1 MRTISRTVGRSQAGG
16 EPLPAVFRTFANEKI
31 LLRRSEVSM
40 FAGAPGVGKSTLAL
54 AMALRTKVPTLY
66 VCADTGAHT
75 MGMRLY
81 SMLTGA
87 SQMEAEQVMS
97 TKPSKAKEE
106 LDKAGHIKWSFEAA
120 PSLSDIDEEVLAFE
134 EIHGQNPHLIVIDN
148 LTDIT
153 EGGGDEWGGLR
164 SSMKEIKFLARDTN
178 AAILLLH
185 HTSEAY
191 IPPQG
196 DIQPICP
203 PRYMIQGK
211 VSQLPALICT
221 LALTPSGD
229 LAVASVKNRYGKAVA
244 NGTEAVFLDFN
255 PAYMYI
261 ADLKEDLF

>member
-1 MRTISRTVGRSQAGG
+1 MKTISRTIGRSQAGG
-16 EPLPAVFRTFANEKI
+16 EPLPAVFTTFANEKI

-54 AMALRTKVPTLY
+54 AMALRTQVPTLY
-66 VCADTGAHT
+66 ICADTGAHT
-75 MGMRLY
+75 MAMRLL
-81 SMLTGA
+81 SMITGV
-87 SQMEAEQVMS
+87 SQIEAENIVSEQP
-97 TKPSKAKEE
+97 TRAKEE
-106 LDKAGHIKWSFEAA
+106 LGKAGHIRWSFEAS

-134 EIHGQNPHLIVIDN
+134 ETHGENPHLIVIDN

-153 EGGGDEWGGLR
+153 DGGGDEWGGLR
-164 SSMKEIKFLARDTN
+164 AAMKEIKFLARDTN
-178 AAILLLH
+178 AAVLLLH

-196 DIQPICP
+196 DVQPICP

-255 PAYMYI
+255 PAYMYL
-261 ADLKEDLF
+261 ADLKETL

>member
-1 MRTISRTVGRSQAGG
+1 MRTISRTIGRSQAGG
-16 EPLPAVFRTFANEKI
+16 EPLEPVFRTFAREKI

-54 AMALRTKVPTLY
+54 AVALRSIVPTLY
-66 VCADTGAHT
+66 ICADTGAHT
-75 MGMRLY
+75 MAMRLY
-81 SMLTGA
+81 SMITGD
-87 SQMEAEQVMS
+87 SQIEAEKVL
-97 TKPSKAKEE
+97 TENPNKAKEVLGE
-106 LDKAGHIKWSFEAA
+106 ASHIKWSFEAA
-120 PSLSDIDEEVLAFE
+120 PTLSDIDEEVLAFE

-153 EGGGDEWGGLR
+153 DGGGDEWGGLR
-164 SSMKEIKFLARDTN
+164 AAMKEIKFLARDTN
-178 AAILLLH
+178 AAVLLLH

-191 IPPQG
+191 IPQQG

-261 ADLKEDLF
+261 ADLKETI